1 MNILHQRIPI
11 NGDGEYLLKLS
22 EIVNMH
28 NSIKNALPE
37 DCIVITSPTDIIKI
51 DGDYK
56 IIHIDCKKYSYN
68 ELMEIIEKA
77 EMYDGLC
84 K

>member
-1 MNILHQRIPI
+1 MNILHQKIPI
-11 NGDGEYLLKLS
+11 NSNGEYLLKWS
-22 EIVNMH
+22 EIAKIH
-28 NSIKNALPE
+28 NSINNALPE

-51 DGDYK
+51 DGDFK
-56 IIHIDCKKYSYN
+56 VIKIDCKEYSYN
-68 ELMEIIEKA
+68 ELMKIIEKA